1 MSTTD
6 TLTSA
11 EAATLL
17 GIAPETL
24 AAWRHR
30 GKSPRFT
37 RTGHRTVTYDRADIE
52 AFIAER
58 EGVTPTLAQLARRVA
73 VLEKR
78 LARIDA

>member
-1 MSTTD
+1 MSTD

-11 EAATLL
+11 EAALLL
-17 GIAPETL
+17 GITPETL

-37 RTGHRTVTYDRADIE
+37 RTGHRTVTYTREDVE

-58 EGVTPTLAQLARRVA
+58 EGVTPTLAQLARRVS

>member
-11 EAATLL
+11 EAAMLL
-17 GIAPETL
+17 GITPETL

-30 GKSPRFT
+30 GKSPKYT
-37 RTGHRTVTYDRADIE
+37 RTGHRTVTYDRADVE

-58 EGVTPTLAQLARRVA
+58 EGTTPTLAQLARRVS

-78 LARIDA
+78 LARIER